1 MTAERSHG
9 QGSMPP
15 GYVAARS
22 DAALID
28 FSAYGR
34 IGVVGAD
41 RVSYLQGLLTNDIE
55 ALRAGEGCY
64 TAYLT
69 PQGRMIADMRV
80 IDLGQELLLDVH
92 PSVTSML
99 VDRLQ
104 EFVFTEDVQIED
116 RTTTLGACGLHGP
129 AAVGVAA
136 RVLEPDAGADQTAMW
151 DRILTAA
158 PEHHHRVARFENTPV
173 IVVRSHEIGEVGI
186 TLYAA
191 ATIMPALEG
200 ALIREGAVPL
210 DMSTFDLLR
219 IESGRPVF
227 PADLNADTIPLE
239 AGIEDRAISQ
249 SKGCYV
255 GQEVIIRILHRGQ
268 GRVARRL
275 VGLAFETGETPPG
288 PGTPLTSRTDGDGDE
303 AEVGAITSSGFSHTL
318 NRGIALA
325 YVKRE
330 LAKPGTKLLA
340 GGVVGQHRLPVEV
353 SPRPFLPLTTA

>member
-1 MTAERSHG
+1 
-9 QGSMPP
+9 MPP
-15 GYVAARS
+15 GYIAARS

-34 IGVVGAD
+34 IGVMGTD

-55 ALRAGEGCY
+55 ALRVGEGCY

-80 IDLGQELLLDVH
+80 IDLGQELMLDVH

-116 RTTTLGACGLHGP
+116 RTLTLGAFGLHGP
-129 AAVGVAA
+129 AAVGLAA
-136 RVLEPDAGADQTAMW
+136 RVLEPDAGAGQTLTW
-151 DRILTAA
+151 DRVLTAA
-158 PEHHHRVARFENTPV
+158 PEHHHRVARFANAPV

-186 TLYAA
+186 ALYAA
-191 ATIMPALEG
+191 AAIMPALKD
-200 ALIREGAVPL
+200 ALLQGGAVPL

-219 IESGRPVF
+219 IEFGRPVF
-227 PADLNADTIPLE
+227 PADLDTDTIPLE
-239 AGIEDRAISQ
+239 AGIEDRAISH

-255 GQEVIIRILHRGQ
+255 GQEVIIRVLHRGQ

-275 VGLAFETGETPPG
+275 VGLVFETGETPPG
-288 PGTPLTSRTDGDGDE
+288 PGTLLTTRTDGEEEG
-303 AEVGAITSSGFSHTL
+303 AAVGSITSSGYSPSL

-330 LAKPGTKLLA
+330 LAEHGTKLLA
-340 GGVVGQHRLPVEV
+340 GGVGQQRFPVEV

>member
-1 MTAERSHG
+1 
-9 QGSMPP
+9 
-15 GYVAARS
+15 
-22 DAALID
+22 
-28 FSAYGR
+28 
-34 IGVVGAD
+34 
-41 RVSYLQGLLTNDIE
+41 
-55 ALRAGEGCY
+55 
-64 TAYLT
+64 
-69 PQGRMIADMRV
+69 
-80 IDLGQELLLDVH
+80 
-92 PSVTSML
+92 
-99 VDRLQ
+99 
-104 EFVFTEDVQIED
+104 
-116 RTTTLGACGLHGP
+116 
-129 AAVGVAA
+129 
-136 RVLEPDAGADQTAMW
+136 
-151 DRILTAA
+151 
-158 PEHHHRVARFENTPV
+158 
-173 IVVRSHEIGEVGI
+173 
-186 TLYAA
+186 
-191 ATIMPALEG
+191 
-200 ALIREGAVPL
+200 
-210 DMSTFDLLR
+210 MSTFDLLR